1 MFYLTSLT
9 FGGTAFMLLYFI
21 NPEDIISK
29 DGVLIGWTDKTS
41 YTFKPDNIY
50 GTYKVIGT
58 YKSYNDIQSDEAVL
72 VYKEPDPTPI
82 PTPDNPTPTEPEEPP
97 EEETTP

>member
-1 MFYLTSLT
+1 MDPSDQSHGQ
-9 FGGTAFMLLYFI
+9 FGY
-21 NPEDIISK
+21 NVYK